1 MALQDKYKELT
12 DAAAAS
18 GVSNLQVREQDGVLY
33 IDGEAPSGSA
43 KDKLWNIYNKIDPDF
58 LAGDVVMNVNVAAAA
73 AGSKA
78 KVTTEKS
85 NLNIR
90 KGPGTDQP
98 IVGKAAH
105 LEMVTLVSKTN
116 DQWWLVRTNDGE
128 EGYAYAQYL
137 TPEAN

>member
-12 DAAAAS
+12 DAATAAGIS
-18 GVSNLQVREQDGVLY
+18 DLQVREQDNVLY
-33 IDGEAPSGSA
+33 IDGTAPSGA
-43 KDKLWNIYNKIDPDF
+43 VKDQLWNIYDKIDPNF
-58 LAGDVVMNVNVAAAA
+58 LAGDLVLNVNVNVAADV
-73 AGSKA
+73 SKV
-78 KVTTEKS
+78 KVTTESS

-105 LEMVTLVSKTN
+105 GEIITLVSQSN
-116 DQWWLVRTNDGE
+116 AQWWLVRTDDNE

-137 TPEAN
+137 TPEV